1 MPDCTWPADRPV
13 LVAASTP
20 ADARLVEDAL
30 AELGLSH
37 VLAEDGVEAMQALCR
52 RPSPF
57 AAVVVGERVG
67 RVSGFTLC
75 GLARDAGYALPMLLL
90 TGDDSRWTAERAAR
104 LRLAVL
110 AAAPGPEDKWPACSR
125 SPWRPSVHRRRL
137 RVDFVQGGPMP
148 VQRLKEFLDEHQV
161 KYVVISH
168 SRAFTT
174 QEIAAATHIPGKD
187 LAKTVIVEIDGRTAM
202 AVLPGSQKVDLALLR
217 DALGAERVALAKEGA
232 FKDRFPECDLGAM
245 PPFGNLYGMPVYVA
259 DSLTEDEE
267 IAFNAGS
274 HDQLV
279 KLAYRDFE
287 RLVQPEVMRFA
298 VNA

>member
-1 MPDCTWPADRPV
+1 
-13 LVAASTP
+13 
-20 ADARLVEDAL
+20 
-30 AELGLSH
+30 
-37 VLAEDGVEAMQALCR
+37 
-52 RPSPF
+52 
-57 AAVVVGERVG
+57 
-67 RVSGFTLC
+67 
-75 GLARDAGYALPMLLL
+75 
-90 TGDDSRWTAERAAR
+90 
-104 LRLAVL
+104 
-110 AAAPGPEDKWPACSR
+110 
-125 SPWRPSVHRRRL
+125 
-137 RVDFVQGGPMP
+137 MP
-148 VQRLKEFLDEHQV
+148 VQRLKDFLDEHQV

-174 QEIAAATHIPGKD
+174 QEIAAATHIPGKE
-187 LAKTVIVEIDGRTAM
+187 LAKTVIVDIDGKTAM

-217 DALGAERVALAKEGA
+217 DALGAERVTLAKEAA

-279 KLAYRDFE
+279 KMAYRDFE
-287 RLVQPEVMRFA
+287 RLVRPEVMRFA

>member
-1 MPDCTWPADRPV
+1 
-13 LVAASTP
+13 
-20 ADARLVEDAL
+20 
-30 AELGLSH
+30 
-37 VLAEDGVEAMQALCR
+37 
-52 RPSPF
+52 
-57 AAVVVGERVG
+57 
-67 RVSGFTLC
+67 
-75 GLARDAGYALPMLLL
+75 
-90 TGDDSRWTAERAAR
+90 
-104 LRLAVL
+104 
-110 AAAPGPEDKWPACSR
+110 
-125 SPWRPSVHRRRL
+125 
-137 RVDFVQGGPMP
+137 MP
-148 VQRLKEFLDEHQV
+148 VQRLKDFLDEHQV

-174 QEIAAATHIPGKD
+174 QEIAAATHIPGKEI
-187 LAKTVIVEIDGRTAM
+187 AKTVIVDIDGQTAM

-217 DALGAERVALAKEGA
+217 DALGAERVTLAKEAA
-232 FKDRFPECDLGAM
+232 FKDRFPGCDLGAM

-279 KLAYRDFE
+279 KLAYRDFA